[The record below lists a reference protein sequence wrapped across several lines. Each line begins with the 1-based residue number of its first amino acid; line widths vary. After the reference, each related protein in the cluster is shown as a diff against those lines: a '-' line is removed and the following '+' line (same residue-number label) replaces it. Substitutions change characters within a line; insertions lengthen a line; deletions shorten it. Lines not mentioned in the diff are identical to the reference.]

1 MAEIKADVKDQN
13 LAELADETPKKELVA
28 NAALGFFNPDDF
40 VEVDKIFEDHNLPA
54 DVKEASNEAQ
64 AEIISGTENQ
74 SAAAIQL
81 NDER

>member
-1 MAEIKADVKDQN
+1 
-13 LAELADETPKKELVA
+13 
-28 NAALGFFNPDDF
+28 
-40 VEVDKIFEDHNLPA
+40 LPA

-64 AEIISGTENQ
+64 AEIISSTENQ